1 MANPKHKLSSIP
13 LDSVSDIFFGIP
25 VKTLLRFRC
34 LSKPVCSLIDS
45 PNFIK
50 FHLNYSI
57 SLRSQLSS
65 IAKDL
70 NLYSLDLNSFYN
82 ITPLHDHPQQN
93 IREDTQEFGSC
104 NSLLAPSKY
113 STLQLEIYSSYLL
126 SVMALP
132 EFVLESGVISVLPQP
147 DYFYF
152 EKEAV
157 FDLAEVAGRF
167 CLICKYDE
175 GLLDVWMMNQYGVK
189 ESWFNL
195 VFIDGS
201 KTITSFSFLNPPS
214 WEWGNGDDNFAL
226 EEKWNE
232 KLVVELNTTDCRTI
246 IEEKQQEDRKVVI
259 DEKQLLKQEENKEQN
274 RKKRS
279 QILGRTAMSQVEILS
294 SCHLSVSLVPSKER
308 RVISSVDERNTS
320 EMSKIPPDII
330 TDILCKQPV
339 KSVLRFRAISKAC
352 CSLIDGQDFV
362 NMHLNHSLQTKSNL
376 SLILKGLHLYTVE
389 FDTLDTPLDLNHPLY
404 IGGGTEVIG
413 SCNGLI
419 VLRNS
424 EQDLALYNPLTRK
437 LRRLP
442 VCEIGLP
449 SDSCSPGYVFYGF
462 GHDPIKDDYKLL
474 RMVQFKENDPD
485 EIVSSSFGYEV
496 KVYSLKTNSWRKISN
511 LPKYLRYLF
520 QFFYHLMFRRGYG
533 VLASGSLHWVAPRRL
548 ELVDVPNLIV
558 AFDLVK
564 EEFRELSLPD
574 YGDESDNINKNF
586 QLDVGVLEGSLCVVC
601 YRDQVYADVW
611 MMTEYGVKESWT
623 KLFTVKR
630 PGTMNCLAF
639 LRPLAYSKEGDKV
652 LVEVNGEKLLWY
664 DLEKKRLRSVRING
678 GPDSFGAEMCV
689 GSLVPLNDG
698 DGKIHGMKQTEK
710 EEKKKITN
718 KKSAKV
724 EVFLN
729 WSGMISCQKG
739 LSWFCNHLRI
749 GAPKVKEG
757 QNIIFRGLMISIF
770 SFAKFCIQLFL
781 VAVFPSVLYAYT

>member
-1 MANPKHKLSSIP
+1 
-13 LDSVSDIFFGIP
+13 
-25 VKTLLRFRC
+25 
-34 LSKPVCSLIDS
+34 
-45 PNFIK
+45 
-50 FHLNYSI
+50 
-57 SLRSQLSS
+57 
-65 IAKDL
+65 
-70 NLYSLDLNSFYN
+70 
-82 ITPLHDHPQQN
+82 
-93 IREDTQEFGSC
+93 
-104 NSLLAPSKY
+104 
-113 STLQLEIYSSYLL
+113 
-126 SVMALP
+126 
-132 EFVLESGVISVLPQP
+132 
-147 DYFYF
+147 
-152 EKEAV
+152 
-157 FDLAEVAGRF
+157 
-167 CLICKYDE
+167 
-175 GLLDVWMMNQYGVK
+175 
-189 ESWFNL
+189 
-195 VFIDGS
+195 
-201 KTITSFSFLNPPS
+201 
-214 WEWGNGDDNFAL
+214 
-226 EEKWNE
+226 
-232 KLVVELNTTDCRTI
+232 
-246 IEEKQQEDRKVVI
+246 
-259 DEKQLLKQEENKEQN
+259 
-274 RKKRS
+274 
-279 QILGRTAMSQVEILS
+279 
-294 SCHLSVSLVPSKER
+294 
-308 RVISSVDERNTS
+308 
-320 EMSKIPPDII
+320 MSKIPPDII

-339 KSVLRFRAISKAC
+339 KSLLRFRAISKAC
-352 CSLIDGQDFV
+352 CSLIDRQDFV
-362 NMHLNHSLQTKSNL
+362 KMHLNHSLRTKSNL
-376 SLILKGLHLYTVE
+376 SLILKGLHLYTME

-413 SCNGLI
+413 SSNGLI

-424 EQDLALYNPLTRK
+424 EQDLALYNPSTRK
-437 LRRLP
+437 LKRLP

-496 KVYSLKTNSWRKISN
+496 KVYSLKTNSWRKISH
-511 LPKYLRYLF
+511 LPRYLRYLF

-533 VLASGSLHWVAPRRL
+533 VLASGSLHWIAPRRQ

-611 MMTEYGVKESWT
+611 MMKEYGVKESWT

-698 DGKIHGMKQTEK
+698 DSKIHGMKQREK

-718 KKSAKV
+718 KKISAKV

-729 WSGMISCQKG
+729 WSGIISCQKG
-739 LSWFCNHLRI
+739 LGWFCNHLRI
-749 GAPKVKEG
+749 GAPKVKDVVSCCRFFPQCFMLTLEAEV
-757 QNIIFRGLMISIF
+757 NHSF
-770 SFAKFCIQLFL
+770 ST
-781 VAVFPSVLYAYT
+781 YT

>member
-1 MANPKHKLSSIP
+1 
-13 LDSVSDIFFGIP
+13 
-25 VKTLLRFRC
+25 
-34 LSKPVCSLIDS
+34 
-45 PNFIK
+45 
-50 FHLNYSI
+50 
-57 SLRSQLSS
+57 
-65 IAKDL
+65 
-70 NLYSLDLNSFYN
+70 
-82 ITPLHDHPQQN
+82 
-93 IREDTQEFGSC
+93 
-104 NSLLAPSKY
+104 
-113 STLQLEIYSSYLL
+113 
-126 SVMALP
+126 
-132 EFVLESGVISVLPQP
+132 
-147 DYFYF
+147 
-152 EKEAV
+152 
-157 FDLAEVAGRF
+157 
-167 CLICKYDE
+167 
-175 GLLDVWMMNQYGVK
+175 
-189 ESWFNL
+189 
-195 VFIDGS
+195 
-201 KTITSFSFLNPPS
+201 
-214 WEWGNGDDNFAL
+214 
-226 EEKWNE
+226 
-232 KLVVELNTTDCRTI
+232 
-246 IEEKQQEDRKVVI
+246 
-259 DEKQLLKQEENKEQN
+259 
-274 RKKRS
+274 
-279 QILGRTAMSQVEILS
+279 
-294 SCHLSVSLVPSKER
+294 
-308 RVISSVDERNTS
+308 
-320 EMSKIPPDII
+320 MSKIPPDII

-339 KSVLRFRAISKAC
+339 KSLLRFRAISKAC

-362 NMHLNHSLQTKSNL
+362 KMHLNHSLQTKANL

-485 EIVSSSFGYEV
+485 EIVSSSSFGYEV

-611 MMTEYGVKESWT
+611 MMKEYGVKESWT
-623 KLFTVKR
+623 KLFAVKR

-698 DGKIHGMKQTEK
+698 DSKIHGMKQREK

-749 GAPKVKEG
+749 GAPKLKEG
-757 QNIIFRGLMISIF
+757 QNIIFRGLMISLF
-770 SFAKFCIQLFL
+770 SFSQFCIQLFL
-781 VAVFPSVLYAYT
+781 VFLPQCFMLTLEAAVNHNFSTYT